1 MSAQQRASLGAQ
13 SFVRLSMGGRKA
25 LQRLEVSR
33 DQPAWAFV
41 FIFGVVFFWGGHIR
55 HRPMAP
61 TS

>member
-41 FIFGVVFFWGGHIR
+41 FIFGVVFFWGG
-55 HRPMAP
+55 AY
-61 TS
+61 